1 MAREFSLATMSID
14 SLLELRDKVGTM
26 LSQKTT
32 DLRRQLERLDG
43 TNGSRRAH
51 NANGSARRGR
61 KLAPKYR
68 DPDDTANVWAGRG
81 ARPRWME
88 ARIRAGARQEDFLIG
103 SADHG
108 RKKSVAKGTARAKR
122 AKAKG
127 GQRRRA
133 V

>member
-1 MAREFSLATMSID
+1 MARESSLATMSID
-14 SLLELRDKVGTM
+14 SLLELRDKVGMM

-43 TNGSRRAH
+43 TNGSRRVH

-88 ARIRAGARQEDFLIG
+88 ARIRAGSRQNFLIG

-108 RKKSVAKGTARAKR
+108 RKKSVAKGTAQAKR
-122 AKAKG
+122 AKTNG